1 MRSLPRQRLLVVA
14 LAAAFS
20 GPFAVPHALAQA
32 PAQAEA
38 EFAVQVPAQPLD
50 AALNELSRQ
59 TGLPI
64 LAAGEATAGKSSRA
78 VSGRLSAAQALQQ
91 MLAGSGLEA
100 ARSPNGGFAVRTATA
115 SAAAA
120 ETTLPALNVRARADA
135 DAGGYVAQRASVGT
149 KTDAPLVEVPQ
160 SISVISS
167 QEIDDKGQTTLT
179 DALAQTPGVT
189 VNPYGFDSRAA
200 DWVLL
205 RGFDGWYTS
214 SFRDGLAQNVG
225 ITFLGVQTEVY
236 GLERLE
242 VLRGPSSVLFGKGDV
257 GGVVNRVSKVPGPD
271 AVREIG
277 VQTGRYDRQ
286 QVMADVGGAI
296 DADGEWRWR
305 VVGVGL
311 DTGTQDQYPNG
322 DRMTQKR
329 QYLAPSLKWQ
339 PTPQTSLTL
348 QAEVLRDDS
357 SDDVQY
363 ASDFAGNPTS
373 VKEGEPSYSRIETGS
388 DAVGWQLA
396 HSFDGGWQLKQN
408 ARYAHRTLD
417 KHHILSFFDTDPG
430 GDPNQLLRQ
439 ARHDVETVD
448 ENSIDTSI
456 HGKVDGGG
464 VSHTLLFGI
473 DFDRSRAE
481 WQRWQAMTTPL
492 DMTNP
497 VYGIHIDEPTAPS
510 RDKQVILSQVGLYA
524 QDQVRFDPHWG
535 LTVGVRQDRVKTRYE
550 NRRPSTDPDFPEIG
564 VAERTD
570 NATTGRLGVSYQVGN
585 GWAPYASYGESF
597 VPVMA
602 VDEGALFDP
611 SRGKQYELGVKYMP
625 EGEAVSFT
633 AAVFNLEKTN
643 VVSYDP
649 VNFVPH
655 AIGKVR
661 SRGIELEG
669 KAALTRQLRLTAS
682 FATLD
687 MKVLESAIP
696 SEVGNMP
703 ILTPKQT
710 ASLWLDY
717 ALGAEVLHGVSVGG
731 GLRYVGKRWDNG
743 ENTESQPPYTL
754 ADAAVRYDNGPWRF
768 ALNVT
773 NLFDKQYLS
782 GHAYGSYF
790 RGNERNVL
798 LTAKYRF

>member
-20 GPFAVPHALAQA
+20 GPLALPCALAQA

-38 EFAVQVPAQPLD
+38 EFAVQVPTQPLD

-59 TGLPI
+59 TGAPI
-64 LAAGEATAGKSSRA
+64 LAAGEATAGKTSRA
-78 VSGRLSAAQALQQ
+78 VAGRLSAAQALQQ

-100 ARSPNGGFAVRTATA
+100 ARSPNGGFAVRPASATA
-115 SAAAA
+115 AAAA
-120 ETTLPALNVRARADA
+120 ETTLPALTVRARADA

-149 KTDAPLVEVPQ
+149 KTDTPLVEVPQ

-167 QEIDDKGQTTLT
+167 QEIEDKGLTTLT

-189 VNPYGFDSRAA
+189 VNPYGFDSRGL

-277 VQTGRYDRQ
+277 VQTGRYDRK
-286 QVMADVGGAI
+286 QVMADLGGAI
-296 DADGEWRWR
+296 DADGQWRWR
-305 VVGVGL
+305 VVGLGL
-311 DTGTQDQYPNG
+311 DTGTQDTYPNG
-322 DRMTQKR
+322 ERMTQKR
-329 QYLAPSLKWQ
+329 QYLAPSIKWQ

-348 QAEVLRDDS
+348 QAEVLRDDG
-357 SDDVQY
+357 SDDVQFVSS
-363 ASDFAGNPTS
+363 ADDRPTAI
-373 VKEGEPSYSRIETGS
+373 KEGDPTYSRIETGS
-388 DAVGWQLA
+388 DAIGWQFAHRFDTGWQL
-396 HSFDGGWQLKQN
+396 QN
-408 ARYAHRTLD
+408 KARYAHRTSD
-417 KHHILSFFDTDPG
+417 KHHIQSFFGTDP
-430 GDPNQLLRQ
+430 NVLERQ

-448 ENSIDTSI
+448 ENSIDTSVQ
-456 HGKVDGGG
+456 GKVDSGS
-464 VSHTLLFGI
+464 VSHTLLFGL
-473 DFDRSRAE
+473 DVDRSRAE
-481 WQRWQAMTTPL
+481 WQRWQDMTTPL

-497 VYGIHIDEPTAPS
+497 VYGIPIAEPTSQS
-510 RDKQVILSQVGLYA
+510 RDKQVILEQVGLYA
-524 QDQVRFDPHWG
+524 QDQVRFDSHWG
-535 LTVGVRQDRVKTRYE
+535 LTVGVRQDRVKSRYE
-550 NRRPSTDPDFPEIG
+550 NRRPSTDPDFPEVG

-611 SRGKQYELGVKYMP
+611 SRGRQYELGVKYMP

-633 AAVFNLEKTN
+633 AAIFNLEKTN
-643 VVSYDP
+643 VVSYDQ

-661 SRGIELEG
+661 SRGIELEAR
-669 KAALTRQLRLTAS
+669 AALSSQLRLTGS
-682 FATLD
+682 FTALD
-687 MKVLESAIP
+687 MKVLSSAIA

-710 ASLWLDY
+710 ASVWLDY
-717 ALGAEVLHGVSVGG
+717 ALGAEVLRGVSVGG

-773 NLFDKQYLS
+773 NLFDKAYLS

>member
-20 GPFAVPHALAQA
+20 GPLALPRALAQA
-32 PAQAEA
+32 AVQVEA
-38 EFAVQVPAQPLD
+38 EFDVQVPAQPLD

-59 TGLPI
+59 TGVAV
-64 LAAGEATAGKSSRA
+64 LAAGDATSGKTSRA
-78 VSGRLSAAQALQQ
+78 VSGRFSAAQALQQ

-100 ARSPNGGFAVRTATA
+100 ARAPNGGFAVRQA
-115 SAAAA
+115 SAGAAA
-120 ETTLPALNVRARADA
+120 ETTLPALTVRARADA
-135 DAGGYVAQRASVGT
+135 DAGGYVAQHASVGT
-149 KTDAPLVEVPQ
+149 KTDTPLVEVPQ
-160 SISVISS
+160 SISVIGS

-189 VNPYGFDSRAA
+189 VNPYGFDSRGL

-277 VQTGRYDRQ
+277 VQTGRYDRKQ
-286 QVMADVGGAI
+286 AMADLGGAI
-296 DADGEWRWR
+296 DAEGQWRWR
-305 VVGVGL
+305 VVGLGL

-348 QAEVLRDDS
+348 QAEVLRDDG
-357 SDDVQY
+357 SDDVQFVST
-363 ASDFAGNPTS
+363 ADDRPTTL
-373 VKEGEPSYSRIETGS
+373 KEGDPTYSRIETGS
-388 DAVGWQLA
+388 DAIGWQFAHRFDSGWQL
-396 HSFDGGWQLKQN
+396 QQK
-408 ARYAHRTLD
+408 ARYAHRTSD
-417 KHHILSFFDTDPG
+417 KHHIQSFYG
-430 GDPNQLLRQ
+430 ADPNLLLRQ
-439 ARHDVETVD
+439 ARHDVEAVD
-448 ENSIDTSI
+448 ENSVDTSVQ
-456 HGKVDGGG
+456 GKVDGGG
-464 VSHTLLFGI
+464 ISHTLLFGVDI
-473 DFDRSRAE
+473 DRSRAE

-492 DMTNP
+492 DLSNP
-497 VYGIHIDEPTAPS
+497 VYGVPIAEPTSQS
-510 RDKQVILSQVGLYA
+510 RDKQVILEQVGLYA
-524 QDQVRFDPHWG
+524 QDQVRLDSHWG
-535 LTVGVRQDRVKTRYE
+535 LTVGVRQDRVKSRYE
-550 NRRPSTDPDFPEIG
+550 NRLADPAFGEVN

-602 VDEGALFDP
+602 VDEGVLFDP
-611 SRGKQYELGVKYMP
+611 SRGKQVELGVKYMP
-625 EGEAVSFT
+625 EGEAVSFA
-633 AAVFNLEKTN
+633 AAVFDLEKTN

-649 VNFVPH
+649 VDFVPH

-661 SRGIELEG
+661 SRGIELEA
-669 KAALTRQLRLTAS
+669 KAALTPQLRLTGS
-682 FATLD
+682 FTALD
-687 MKVLESAIP
+687 MKVLSSAID

-710 ASLWLDY
+710 ASVWLDY
-717 ALGAEVLHGVSVGG
+717 ALGAAVARGVSIGG
-731 GLRYVGKRWDNG
+731 GLRHVGKRWDNG
-743 ENTESQPPYTL
+743 ANTESQPAYTL

-768 ALNVT
+768 ALNVS
-773 NLFDKQYLS
+773 NLFDKEYLA

>member
-20 GPFAVPHALAQA
+20 GPFALPQALAQA
-32 PAQAEA
+32 AMQAPNRDEA
-38 EFAVQVPAQPLD
+38 EFDLQVPAQPLD

-64 LAAGEATAGKSSRA
+64 LAAGETAAGKTSRA

-100 ARSPNGGFAVRTATA
+100 VRAPNGGFAVRQA
-115 SAAAA
+115 SATTAAA

-135 DAGGYVAQRASVGT
+135 DAGGYVAHRASVGT
-149 KTDAPLVEVPQ
+149 KTDTPLVEVPQ
-160 SISVISS
+160 SISVIGS
-167 QEIDDKGQTTLT
+167 QEIEDKGLTTLT

-189 VNPYGFDSRAA
+189 VNPYGFDSRGL

-236 GLERLE
+236 GLDRLE

-277 VQTGRYDRQ
+277 VQTGRYDRK
-286 QVMADVGGAI
+286 QVMADLGGAI
-296 DADGEWRWR
+296 DAEGQWRWR
-305 VVGVGL
+305 VVGLGL

-322 DRMTQKR
+322 ERMTQKR

-348 QAEVLRDDS
+348 QAELLRDDG
-357 SDDVQY
+357 SDDVQFI
-363 ASDFAGNPTS
+363 SDSNGQPTTL
-373 VKEGEPSYSRIETGS
+373 KEGDPSYSRIETGS
-388 DAVGWQLA
+388 DAIGWQFA
-396 HSFDGGWQLKQN
+396 HRFDSGWKLQQN
-408 ARYAHRTLD
+408 ARYAHRTSD
-417 KHHILSFFDTDPG
+417 KHHILSFFDA
-430 GDPNQLLRQ
+430 DPNELLRQ
-439 ARHDVETVD
+439 ARHDVEAVD
-448 ENSIDTSI
+448 ENSIDTSVQ
-456 HGKVDGGG
+456 GKVDGGNG
-464 VSHTLLFGI
+464 VSHTLLFGF
-473 DFDRSRAE
+473 DVDRSRAE
-481 WQRWQAMTTPL
+481 WQRWQDMTTSL
-492 DMTNP
+492 ELGNP
-497 VYGIHIDEPTAPS
+497 VYGVPIAEPTFQS
-510 RDKQVILSQVGLYA
+510 RDKQVILEQFGLYA
-524 QDQVRFDPHWG
+524 QDQVRFDSHWG

-550 NRRPSTDPDFPEIG
+550 NRKADPAFGEIG

-611 SRGKQYELGVKYMP
+611 SRGKQVELGVKYMP

-649 VNFVPH
+649 VEFVPH

-661 SRGIELEG
+661 SRGIELEA
-669 KAALTRQLRLTAS
+669 KAALTSQLRLTGS
-682 FATLD
+682 FTALD
-687 MKVLESAIP
+687 MKVLSSAIA

-710 ASLWLDY
+710 ASVWLDY
-717 ALGAEVLHGVSVGG
+717 ALGAAVLRGVSIGG
-731 GLRYVGKRWDNG
+731 GLRYIGKRWDNG
-743 ENTESQPPYTL
+743 ENTESQPGYTL

-790 RGNERNVL
+790 RGTERNVL

>member
-20 GPFAVPHALAQA
+20 GPFALPHALAQA
-32 PAQAEA
+32 AVQAPNRDEA
-38 EFAVQVPAQPLD
+38 EFDLQVPAQPLD

-64 LAAGEATAGKSSRA
+64 LAAGETAAGKTSRA

-100 ARSPNGGFAVRTATA
+100 ARAPNGGFAIRQA
-115 SAAAA
+115 SATTAAA

-135 DAGGYVAQRASVGT
+135 DAGGYVAHRASVGT

-160 SISVISS
+160 SISVIGS
-167 QEIDDKGQTTLT
+167 QEIDDKGLTTLT

-189 VNPYGFDSRAA
+189 VNPYGFDSRGL

-236 GLERLE
+236 GLDRLE

-277 VQTGRYDRQ
+277 VQTGRYDRK
-286 QVMADVGGAI
+286 QVMADLGGAI
-296 DADGEWRWR
+296 DAEGQWRWR
-305 VVGVGL
+305 VVGLGL

-322 DRMTQKR
+322 ERMTQKR

-348 QAEVLRDDS
+348 QAELLRDDG
-357 SDDVQY
+357 SDDVQFV
-363 ASDFAGNPTS
+363 SDSNGQPTTL
-373 VKEGEPSYSRIETGS
+373 KEGDPSYSRIETGS
-388 DAVGWQLA
+388 DAIGWQFA
-396 HSFDGGWQLKQN
+396 HRFDSGWKLQQN
-408 ARYAHRTLD
+408 ARYAHRTSD
-417 KHHILSFFDTDPG
+417 KHHIQSFFLDPTA
-430 GDPNQLLRQ
+430 PNLLDRQ
-439 ARHDVETVD
+439 ARHDVEAVD
-448 ENSIDTSI
+448 ENSIDTSVQ
-456 HGKVDGGG
+456 GKVDGGGG
-464 VSHTLLFGI
+464 VSHTLLFGLDI
-473 DFDRSRAE
+473 DRSRAE
-481 WQRWQAMTTPL
+481 WQRWQDMTTPL
-492 DMTNP
+492 DLTNP
-497 VYGIHIDEPTAPS
+497 VYGIPIAEPSSKA
-510 RDKQVILSQVGLYA
+510 RDKQVILEQVGLYA
-524 QDQVRFDPHWG
+524 QDQVRFDSHWG
-535 LTVGVRQDRVKTRYE
+535 LTVGVRQDRVKSRYE
-550 NRRPSTDPDFPEIG
+550 DRMPRAGEVG

-570 NATTGRLGVSYQVGN
+570 NATSGRLGVTYQVGN

-602 VDEGALFDP
+602 VDEGKLLDP
-611 SRGKQYELGVKYMP
+611 SRGKQVELGVKYMP

-643 VVSYDP
+643 VVTYDAE
-649 VNFVPH
+649 FAAH

-661 SRGIELEG
+661 SRGIELEAR
-669 KAALTRQLRLTAS
+669 AALSPRLRLTGS
-682 FATLD
+682 FSALD
-687 MKVLESAIP
+687 MKVLS
-696 SEVGNMP
+696 SLDSTEVGNMP

-710 ASLWLDY
+710 AALWLDY
-717 ALGAEVLHGVSVGG
+717 ALGAEVLRGVSVGG
-731 GLRYVGKRWDNG
+731 GLRYIGKRWDNVA
-743 ENTESQPPYTL
+743 NTESQPAYTL

-790 RGNERNVL
+790 RGTERNVL